1 MISKRDIMNKETPQ
15 MPTQWTNLRVDEIDL
30 REILSVIW
38 CRRGLILVLTS
49 IFAIIGIIYAL
60 YAPQIWSANAVINT
74 PGTKD
79 VQPML
84 RVTNRARLLG
94 LTEFPDSKAL
104 YEEFVREFNSY
115 ENRQEFLRSS
125 DLFKRQIVSN
135 QLDERSQR
143 RWLRDWAKLMLAEPV
158 DKKGEGSEILL
169 TTSADNSFEA
179 LSMLEKYIDFIIYKQ
194 RQRVLSDLV
203 EQQESKLEELL
214 MRLEIT
220 KSDAEMNLKN
230 EIKSLTLAISVA
242 KAAGVEHPLENYSN
256 NERFPITLGVKGL
269 EQKLRLLKGIDLAV
283 YQPVLVELQTQINRL
298 KEINLAGLSFRPFS
312 YSDAPEEPLNRDKP
326 KRPLIVVLATL
337 LGGMLGVG
345 IVLVRHAF
353 RRPEQA

>member
-1 MISKRDIMNKETPQ
+1 MNKETPQ
-15 MPTQWTNLRVDEIDL
+15 IPTQWTHLGADEINLRELLSVL
-30 REILSVIW
+30 WSRRVLILSI
-38 CRRGLILVLTS
+38 TS
-49 IFAIIGIIYAL
+49 LFAVAGIIYVL
-60 YAPQIWSANAVINT
+60 YAPQVWSANAVINT
-74 PGTKD
+74 PGTRD

-94 LTEFPDSKAL
+94 LTELPDSKAL

-125 DLFKRQIVSN
+125 DLFKHQVVSN

-143 RWLRDWAKLMLAEPV
+143 RWLRDWAKLMFAEPV

-169 TTSADNSFEA
+169 TTSADNSIEA
-179 LSMLEKYIDFIIYKQ
+179 LLMLEKYINFIIGKQ
-194 RQRVLSDLV
+194 KKRVLSDLL
-203 EQQESKLEELL
+203 EQQESQLDSLR
-214 MRLEIT
+214 MRL
-220 KSDAEMNLKN
+220 SMARADADTNLKN
-230 EIKSLTLAISVA
+230 EIKSLMLAISVA

-256 NERFPITLGVKGL
+256 NDRFPIALGVKGL
-269 EQKLRLLKGIDLAV
+269 EQKLRVLKGIDLAV
-283 YQPVLVELQTQINRL
+283 YQPALVELQTQINRL

-326 KRPLIVVLATL
+326 KRAMIVVLATL